1 MDVGEYKR
9 IETNVDVRVYMCT
22 RDVRQLNTIS
32 YHTFCLIPSET
43 TFSKSQAK
51 ARCVPSAQPS
61 RGWGCTVRTPLTSL
75 QTQVPSEKEEE
86 EPRTLHE
93 MLSVIKFPGGN
104 GRSAAAGRAGG
115 EGSTEQT
122 AGSTG
127 SR

>member
-1 MDVGEYKR
+1 MDVGEYIR
-9 IETNVDVRVYMCT
+9 METNVDVRVYMCT

-32 YHTFCLIPSET
+32 YHSFCLIPSET

-51 ARCVPSAQPS
+51 ARCLPPAQPS
-61 RGWGCTVRTPLTSL
+61 RVRGCAVRTPLASL
-75 QTQVPSEKEEE
+75 QTQVLSEKEEE
-86 EPRTLHE
+86 EPRTLQE
-93 MLSVIKFPGGN
+93 MLRVIKFPGGD

-115 EGSTEQT
+115 ERSTEQA